1 MNVQA
6 MLARLQAGNVSAAF
20 NTWKDRATLHQA
32 QQEKLRAAVMQLT
45 QSHLAAAWSSWRSQA
60 QFAARA
66 KAVVRTAISRLKQ
79 QVGVQPTDRSTE
91 HLGPDGQITSPV
103 PNAA

>member
-1 MNVQA
+1 MYVQA
-6 MLARLQAGNVSAAF
+6 MVARLQAGNVSAAF
-20 NTWKDRATLHQA
+20 NTWKERATSHQA
-32 QQEKLRAAVMQLT
+32 QQDKLRAAVMKLT

-79 QVGVQPTDRSTE
+79 QVGVQPPNSVTMHS
-91 HLGPDGQITSPV
+91 GQDAEVTSPL